1 MWFGTGWYGKLLRH
15 MRRQDN
21 DSLIACKRTGWR
33 WLAGSFACLLVATVT
48 SWAQVNDEPAPNRC
62 GTAEYERILQR
73 RNPNRL
79 RQLNELNRRVEQLQQ
94 NQQFLRQ
101 QADEVI
107 YRIPIVVHVV
117 HNTAS
122 SAIGGPTNVNISD
135 EQIVSQIQVLNE
147 DYRRR
152 PGTRGYNANPI
163 GADAG
168 IEFFLATTDPTGKP
182 TTGITRHY
190 YPQKTSFDVFQD
202 DVLLS
207 QIAYWPSDQYLNIWV
222 TKVEDYLGFTQFPT
236 LSDPPTA
243 ADTLII
249 PPGAASEYVDGS
261 IIDYRYF
268 GKQVS
273 NGSVRDETYALGR
286 TATHEIGHWLGL
298 LHTWGDGNG
307 CLEDYVSDTP
317 LTQSPNKTRQCRETF
332 SNCTGRGQTRDL
344 TEDYMDYSPDAC
356 MNLFTFGQVG
366 RMRAVLQLSP
376 SRARLVQLSTQP
388 TVESETL
395 TINVYPNPARID
407 PIVDIQLKG
416 AQSFTVDLFDV
427 AGRLVRTINYTD
439 SRSTRVTLSTSQL
452 ATGMYFVRVKTDN
465 ETVSR
470 RLLIQ

>member
-1 MWFGTGWYGKLLRH
+1 MK
-15 MRRQDN
+15 RQDN
-21 DSLIACKRTGWR
+21 NSLIQYKRTGWR
-33 WLAGSFACLLVATVT
+33 WLAGSFMSLLFVT
-48 SWAQVNDEPAPNRC
+48 TTTWAQVSDEPALNRC
-62 GTAEYERILQR
+62 GTAEYERMLQR

-79 RQLNELNRRVEQLQQ
+79 RQLNALNRQIEELQK
-94 NQQFLRQ
+94 NQKFLRQ

-122 SAIGGPTNVNISD
+122 NEIGGPTNVNISD

-147 DYRRR
+147 DYRRQ
-152 PGTRGYNANPI
+152 PGTNGFNANPI

-168 IEFFLATTDPTGKP
+168 IEFYLATTDPNGQP

-190 YPQKTSFDVFQD
+190 YPQKTSFDVFAD

-207 QIAYWPSDQYLNIWV
+207 QIAYWPSNQYLNIWV
-222 TKVEDYLGFTQFPT
+222 TRVDEYLGFTQFPT
-236 LSDPPTA
+236 LADTPA
-243 ADTLII
+243 ADTLSM
-249 PPGAASEYVDGS
+249 PPGAATELVDGS

-268 GKQVS
+268 GKVTP
-273 NGSVRDETYALGR
+273 NGSVRDNTYGLGR

-298 LHTWGDGNG
+298 LHTWGDGSG
-307 CLEDYVSDTP
+307 CLEDYVGDTP
-317 LTQSPNKTRQCRETF
+317 PTQGPNKTRQCRETY
-332 SNCTGRGQTRDL
+332 SNCNSRGQTRDL

-376 SRARLVQLSTQP
+376 SRAQLVQFSAQP
-388 TVESETL
+388 PVESETL
-395 TINVYPNPARID
+395 TINVFPNPATIN
-407 PIVDIQLKG
+407 PVVDVKLKG

-427 AGRLVRTINYTD
+427 AGRRVRTISYTD
-439 SRSTRVTLSTSQL
+439 SRSTRVTLSTNEL
-452 ATGMYFVRVKTDN
+452 AAGMYFVRVKTDN
-465 ETVSR
+465 ETASK